1 MGNIQKLGK
10 KCVTSSNARK
20 LYCAAFVA
28 IACLLFSQVNAQ
40 TSQGSASQIPISQ
53 IQGPRDNT
61 QVYSG
66 VVYGPID
73 QNDTLWRI
81 ASRYK
86 QDARFTV
93 YQTMLAIYELNQQA
107 FENGNFNT
115 MVDGATLQLPS
126 DRYIARIDP
135 LSARAKA
142 DQDDRALGR
151 GSSAQNEAVQTDT
164 SGGEN
169 STPVSADNLK
179 PEIPLVNQEDLS
191 KTSAQLQSQL
201 NGLRQ
206 QQQQQF
212 QQLKNQVAASISSV
226 EVLLDENKKLNEQLL
241 RIDENNRKVTEEV
254 ETELQTQID
263 QQVEQLS
270 QLIALVKEAEQR
282 RIDKESESI
291 LSSPLALVIIMSVVT
306 LLIILVLAIYL
317 LKKPAP
323 IAAPSVIPPSEDIID
338 DELVIG
344 QVSDELDQ
352 DSEDLMVALSNE
364 DALEEDDILSD
375 ALEDD
380 DAINAMSD
388 AEMDADLDGL
398 DDMLVPD
405 LPTEVSNIGVSIDS
419 NNAESKS
426 DDGISLEIEDDLLL
440 DEDFASLDLSEP
452 DELGNDN
459 DGIDSETIIDSSSLS
474 ESSELEE
481 EQDNSDGSPLG
492 VNLDEN
498 GEIDENTIEQIGQ
511 KIKAKD
517 ETISRMADEILK
529 ELDKVPSDST
539 NIHELVDEENI
550 ENEFDADDLSNE
562 LLLDLADDEDS
573 SEELDALLESIGDDV
588 ESSSSELDESLS
600 VELDE
605 ELDKPLDLSAKEDD
619 ALSEDLENDQVSQLT
634 DELLKELD
642 NDEPDEVHDLLDELK
657 DTTINANDSNLGND
671 TSLSKQ
677 SEQSLMQK
685 DEIMSPS
692 LDADDLLDDI
702 PSFTSDM
709 SVDDD
714 DLEDLID
721 EIPET
726 VATDAEIIQEIEESK
741 EIEIPAVDE
750 VDVKSTA
757 QAKDEE
763 LEADKI
769 DLDDEDPLDLLDESD
784 EDVLAGLKDLDNW
797 LDEDDQ
803 TEPTKEAKD
812 DELDLSALALDD
824 EFDSLGEGGSSL
836 DDGLI
841 QGLDDANFDDM
852 LKDLALDSDINNDLN
867 SKSQSMD
874 DPLASAGLD
883 LDSLMNDDSSLAAF
897 DNEGELV
904 QAKNTESQANDTSED
919 FVDVDDLLEESDA
932 MAQMIDSD
940 KELDLN
946 GSLDK
951 LTAKQ
956 QDEVAMPAVDV
967 ESDQASNLDLAQVY
981 MDMEDFE
988 AAKELLDEVVRLGN
1002 QEQQEEATGLLV
1014 NIKP

>member
-1 MGNIQKLGK
+1 
-10 KCVTSSNARK
+10 
-20 LYCAAFVA
+20 
-28 IACLLFSQVNAQ
+28 
-40 TSQGSASQIPISQ
+40 
-53 IQGPRDNT
+53 
-61 QVYSG
+61 
-66 VVYGPID
+66 
-73 QNDTLWRI
+73 
-81 ASRYK
+81 
-86 QDARFTV
+86 
-93 YQTMLAIYELNQQA
+93 
-107 FENGNFNT
+107 
-115 MVDGATLQLPS
+115 
-126 DRYIARIDP
+126 
-135 LSARAKA
+135 
-142 DQDDRALGR
+142 
-151 GSSAQNEAVQTDT
+151 
-164 SGGEN
+164 
-169 STPVSADNLK
+169 
-179 PEIPLVNQEDLS
+179 
-191 KTSAQLQSQL
+191 
-201 NGLRQ
+201 
-206 QQQQQF
+206 
-212 QQLKNQVAASISSV
+212 
-226 EVLLDENKKLNEQLL
+226 VLLDENKKLNEQLL

>member
-1 MGNIQKLGK
+1 M
-10 KCVTSSNARK
+10 
-20 LYCAAFVA
+20 
-28 IACLLFSQVNAQ
+28 
-40 TSQGSASQIPISQ
+40 
-53 IQGPRDNT
+53 
-61 QVYSG
+61 
-66 VVYGPID
+66 
-73 QNDTLWRI
+73 
-81 ASRYK
+81 
-86 QDARFTV
+86 
-93 YQTMLAIYELNQQA
+93 
-107 FENGNFNT
+107 
-115 MVDGATLQLPS
+115 
-126 DRYIARIDP
+126 
-135 LSARAKA
+135 
-142 DQDDRALGR
+142 
-151 GSSAQNEAVQTDT
+151 
-164 SGGEN
+164 
-169 STPVSADNLK
+169 
-179 PEIPLVNQEDLS
+179 
-191 KTSAQLQSQL
+191 
-201 NGLRQ
+201 
-206 QQQQQF
+206 
-212 QQLKNQVAASISSV
+212 
-226 EVLLDENKKLNEQLL
+226 LLDENKKLNEQLL